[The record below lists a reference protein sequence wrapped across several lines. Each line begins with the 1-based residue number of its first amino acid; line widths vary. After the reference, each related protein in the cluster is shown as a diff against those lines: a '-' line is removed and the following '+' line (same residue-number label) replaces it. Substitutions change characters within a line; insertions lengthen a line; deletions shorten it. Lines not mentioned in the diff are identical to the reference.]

1 MRGWGRGPKQRMA
14 WLSAAGC
21 TGGGERDWVAKAC
34 VSPDGEAELYSGT
47 IGRWGVRGKGEV
59 NIFRKELGG

>member
-1 MRGWGRGPKQRMA
+1 MA

-21 TGGGERDWVAKAC
+21 TGGGERDWVAKAF

-47 IGRWGVRGKGEV
+47 IGRWGVSGKVRLTYSGKSWEV
-59 NIFRKELGG
+59 DAIGFEG